1 MSIQNSGQNP
11 QLSIEPILQPIH
23 AGALAKT
30 ELPVIAKSNGHEFMP
45 ITQGMT
51 KPQLYNAVKT
61 IQEHVTKWNSDIQS
75 LEKKAA
81 TLEGRIGKAEAKGD
95 SNKASRLSQRVF
107 KIHKEIEELKTT
119 KGKMENFVKANLSPD
134 LTNEG
139 FAGNLVYNIVN
150 GSMSPK
156 TKQQLLIAAH
166 EINPNFFKDLTAS
179 TLENIQNGNTDK
191 VENALNFIEEF
202 LSVGF
207 DLPAET
213 KTKEA
218 MRANID
224 SLHSAI
230 SGLND
235 WELRGQIE
243 HIKLLANQKIK
254 APTPKELETS
264 GQIVLKNLNGKPTN
278 SQIDQALKFCE
289 ASKSSANPAIKQL
302 REQVFQKMANLSFSY
317 DLAKQSP
324 QQLAKDVSIVF
335 EQNFANIEGHELDR
349 ENFNKA
355 PQLAPNV
362 KALTDSFNYI
372 TDMLESRLTSMS
384 SSEGAKFYKSLLT
397 ASNICLEQNNIAGY
411 LALSSVLSQSTVK
424 ARGFQKSL
432 NADQAKLLDKLG
444 DMFVMRKEMK
454 TRQTAALASGGYFV
468 PAPNTFLGNIIVGR
482 EGNSVLEERLE
493 LIAKIKG
500 EVKLAKDNLAKN
512 IDPTM
517 RFSPERGNHILRA
530 QIAVHN
536 HAKEVAKPS

>member
-23 AGALAKT
+23 AEAQAKT
-30 ELPVIAKSNGHEFMP
+30 ELPVVAKSNGHEFMP
-45 ITQGMT
+45 ITEGMT

-61 IQEHVTKWNSDIQS
+61 IQEHVAKWNADIQS

-81 TLEGRIGKAEAKGD
+81 TLEGRIGKAEANGD
-95 SNKASRLSQRVF
+95 SNKASRLSQKVF

-119 KGKMENFVKANLSPD
+119 KGRMENFVATTLTHD
-134 LTNEG
+134 LINEG
-139 FAGNLVYNIVN
+139 FAGNLVNNIAN
-150 GSMSPK
+150 GSMSP
-156 TKQQLLIAAH
+156 TTRQQLLIAAH
-166 EINPNFFKDLTAS
+166 EINPNFFEDLTAS
-179 TLENIQNGNTDK
+179 TLENIQKGNTDK

-224 SLHSAI
+224 SLYSAI

-243 HIKLLANQKIK
+243 HIKLLANQNIK
-254 APTPKELETS
+254 APSSKELETS
-264 GQIVLKNLNGKPTN
+264 GQIVLKNLTGKPTN

-289 ASKSSANPAIKQL
+289 TSKSSTNPAIKQL
-302 REQVFQKMANLSFSY
+302 REQVFQKLANLSSSY

-324 QQLAKDVSIVF
+324 EQLAKDISIVF
-335 EQNFANIEGHELDR
+335 EQSFANIEGHELDR

-362 KALTDSFNYI
+362 TALTDSFNYI

-384 SSEGAKFYKSLLT
+384 SSEGAKLYKSLLT
-397 ASNICLEQNNIAGY
+397 ASNICLEQNNIPAY
-411 LALSSVLSQSTVK
+411 LALSSVLSQSTVN

-432 NADQAKLLDKLG
+432 NEDQAKLLNKLG
-444 DMFVMRKEMK
+444 NIFVMRKEIK
-454 TRQTAALASGGYFV
+454 ARQTAALAGEGYFV
-468 PAPNTFLGNIIVGR
+468 PASNVFMGLIMMAR
-482 EGNSVLEERLE
+482 DGNSVLEERLE

-512 IDPTM
+512 IDPNM

-530 QIAVHN
+530 QIAVHS
-536 HAKEVAKPS
+536 HAKKVAKPS